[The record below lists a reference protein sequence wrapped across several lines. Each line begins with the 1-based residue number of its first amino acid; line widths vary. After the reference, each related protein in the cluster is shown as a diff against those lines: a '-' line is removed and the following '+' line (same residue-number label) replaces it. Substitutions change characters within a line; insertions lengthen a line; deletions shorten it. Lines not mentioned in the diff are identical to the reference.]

1 MSSGNEKRIES
12 CRKVGGHE
20 KAKGHGREDIFEQRW
35 GTQTKTTYKAEA
47 DKKITNQEFLENL
60 RGILGP
66 IETGN
71 TSIKGGNSMQF
82 TLGSIP
88 ELLPENKLEII
99 KDPKIFEKYLGKS
112 ESENPAHILAYKG
125 PTYWIF
131 FRMTDIINFIT
142 EKCSWRLLST
152 GRLKGDFVDT
162 SSKSKKRAIL
172 TYEYRTKHKSYFLGA
187 NGGQGKFF
195 IQILKQNICYYQVE
209 DGQIMNIS

>member
-1 MSSGNEKRIES
+1 MMIGNDKRIES

-20 KAKGHGREDIFEQRW
+20 KAKGHRRENDFEERW
-35 GTQTKTTYKAEA
+35 GTKTNTTYKPEA
-47 DKKITNQEFLENL
+47 DKKITNQEFLTDL

-66 IETGN
+66 IENGN
-71 TSIKGGNSMQF
+71 TSIKGGSSMQF

-112 ESENPAHILAYKG
+112 ESENPAHILCYRG
-125 PTYWIF
+125 STFWIF
-131 FRMTDIINFIT
+131 FRMTDVIKFIV

-152 GRLKGDFVDT
+152 GRLKGDFEDK

-187 NGGQGKFF
+187 SGGQGKFL
-195 IQILKQNICYYQVE
+195 IQLLKQNICYYQVE
-209 DGQIMNIS
+209 G